1 MKILKLHIENFGT
14 IHDYDL
20 CFNSNFNEII
30 EENGWGKTT
39 IANFIKAMF
48 YGLPNTTKRNLD
60 ENERKKY
67 SPWQSGSYGG
77 YLDFEI
83 SQEQYRIERF
93 FDNGDSFKLIDLKTG
108 KESKKYSSNIG
119 EEIFDLDAQA
129 YERSTFIPQK
139 EIANGITGKINSKL
153 INMIQGT
160 NSPDSLNNAKEIL
173 EKRRKYLKKQGNSG
187 KIAEVEAEI
196 ENVSEKI
203 DNLKQSALAI
213 DHLRNDVTAEN
224 EIIIKLEKDK
234 EEIDRKIKV
243 YSEIQKVVA
252 NKKYIEENQAQVKE
266 LENKI
271 SDYQVILNGNDFSDD
286 EIKNFS
292 KINQNI
298 LSQKTKFQTL
308 QENTSVK
315 EKFNNLKEYFKE
327 KVPTE
332 SEIENQIK
340 NSEKIKELN
349 NEIAN
354 LKAEQNKNLVIQTS
368 NAKKSKTY
376 LIPLV
381 FSVICA
387 VVGGILITSLK
398 TYAIVAFIVAGI
410 CMLASGFVYFK
421 NYIEIKT
428 SNYNSPSTMSQDLTL
443 KIEERITEIEKY
455 QSQIYEFIS
464 NYEENIDN
472 PTAFLYNLLSKLNE
486 FKECQ
491 ILVQDLQDKTKEIE
505 SYINLAEKEIKEFL
519 ARFNYPSLLLSNE
532 EKLNLLKQ
540 TKENLFKDKNL
551 LEEINQKLA
560 EFKKENVIS
569 NETTEDFDIDE
580 IQENEK
586 QIQEEID
593 SHKEAKT
600 KLIQR
605 IDQIKSEL
613 SSLDDYENQLDQ
625 LNEEKAILNKE
636 FSMLASAKSYLEKAN
651 DNLSSKYLSPLKN
664 SLNNYLKLILDK
676 NYQEYNMDTNLK
688 VSFKKFGKSRE
699 LDYLSK
705 GYQGVVDLCIRF
717 ALIDSLFEKEKPF
730 IILDDPFVNMDEP
743 KIAKALELLKEI
755 SKEYQLIYL
764 ICHKSRA

>member
-67 SPWQSGSYGG
+67 SPWQGGSYGG

-93 FDNGDSFKLIDLKTG
+93 FDNGDSFNLIDLKTG

-213 DHLRNDVTAEN
+213 DHLQNDVTAEN

-298 LSQKTKFQTL
+298 LSQKTKLQTL

-315 EKFNNLKEYFKE
+315 EKFNNLKEYFKV

-340 NSEKIKELN
+340 NSEKIKDLN

-368 NAKKSKTY
+368 NTKKSKTY

-387 VVGGILITSLK
+387 VVGGILITSLQ
-398 TYAIVAFIVAGI
+398 TYAIVAFIVAGL

-455 QSQIYEFIS
+455 QSQIDEFIS

-491 ILVQDLQDKTKEIE
+491 ILVQDLHDKTKEIE

-519 ARFNYPSLLLSNE
+519 ARFNCPSLLLSNE

-551 LEEINQKLA
+551 LEEINKKLA

-580 IQENEK
+580 IQESEK

-625 LNEEKAILNKE
+625 LNEERESLNKE

-676 NYQEYNMDTNLK
+676 NYQEYNMDTNLE
-688 VSFKKFGKSRE
+688 VSFEKFGKSRE